1 MDSVEL
7 WHIPVRAFP
16 TVRPVMFFQVWLG
29 AETLGCTYTCIE
41 YIDVL
46 TCVGAFVLGKL
57 VLSGEA
63 LPTDITL
70 VRVLTSVGSHVD
82 LKTAN
87 EL

>member
-1 MDSVEL
+1 M
-7 WHIPVRAFP
+7 
-16 TVRPVMFFQVWLG
+16 WLPG
-29 AETLGCTYTCIE
+29 WTYINGRTCIE
-41 YIDVL
+41 HIDVL

-70 VRVLTSVGSHVD
+70 VRALTCVGSHVD
-82 LKTAN
+82 LKTAR

>member
-1 MDSVEL
+1 M
-7 WHIPVRAFP
+7 
-16 TVRPVMFFQVWLG
+16 
-29 AETLGCTYTCIE
+29 
-41 YIDVL
+41 L

-70 VRVLTSVGSHVD
+70 VRALTSVGSHVD